1 MISVLNLDREQRIKE
16 IISNLLSKDSM
27 SSTFS
32 TFTKLDDISEIFL
45 IIQSIEDR
53 IYYISES
60 PSFEFNGRNYA
71 TRTYNC
77 YSIDDFKSLMD
88 NNPNDFFIIY
98 SLQISPMVFT
108 NPYVPYPLLERLN
121 SVSKPQSYH
130 LRGCFVNDPS
140 TMRNKIINKILDE
153 E

>member
-27 SSTFS
+27 SSAFS
-32 TFTKLDDISEIFL
+32 TFHTKLDDISEIFL

-60 PSFEFNGRNYA
+60 PSFEFNGRNYT

-77 YSIDDFKSLMD
+77 YSIDDLKSLMD

-98 SLQISPMVFT
+98 SLQISPMVVT
-108 NPYVPYPLLERLN
+108 TPYVP

>member
-16 IISNLLSKDSM
+16 IVSNLLSKDSM
-27 SSTFS
+27 ASTFS
-32 TFTKLDDISEIFL
+32 TFHTKLDISEIFP

-60 PSFEFNGRNYA
+60 PSFEFNGRNFA
-71 TRTYNC
+71 TATYNC

-88 NNPNDFFIIY
+88 NNPYDFFIIY
-98 SLQISPMVFT
+98 SLQISPMVVT
-108 NPYVPYPLLERLN
+108 TPYVP
-121 SVSKPQSYH
+121 SVSKPQSYN

-140 TMRNKIINKILDE
+140 AMRNKIINKILDE
-153 E
+153 EWKRY